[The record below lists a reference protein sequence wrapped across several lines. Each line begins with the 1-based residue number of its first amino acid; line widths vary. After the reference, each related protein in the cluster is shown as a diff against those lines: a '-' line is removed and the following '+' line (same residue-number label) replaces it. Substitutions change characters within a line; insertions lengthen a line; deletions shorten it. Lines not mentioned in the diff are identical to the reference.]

1 MCMYKHKE
9 IDDDDDDGSDSENE
23 DDDEISGD
31 ALKQIIEEVNKAL
44 ERFDSKQSIN

>member
-1 MCMYKHKE
+1 MYKHKE
-9 IDDDDDDGSDSENE
+9 IDDDDGSDSENE